1 MTSPQPDM
9 ARRFGGMQRLY
20 GMDGAARLAGAHVAI
35 VGIGGVGS
43 WAAET
48 LARSGVGQL
57 TLIDLDNVAE
67 SNINRQVHALSDT
80 IGQPKVLAM
89 QARIAQINPACQV
102 HAIENFLNADNAHQ
116 LLGAADLDAAID
128 ACDQIGAKA
137 AVACH
142 MRQRQRPFIV
152 VGAAGGRVQA
162 QQVEVDDLGRL
173 THDPLLARLRQQ
185 LRKRHGFAAGGQ
197 RMQVPCVFSREPVR
211 RADASCG
218 LQQEGSLNCAGYGS
232 SMAVTATFGA
242 VAAGWVMNALAQTE
256 KNKNCAQQ
264 AKPSKNSC

>member
-1 MTSPQPDM
+1 MPTASPTPVNLTSPQPDL

-20 GMDGAARLAGAHVAI
+20 GLDGAARLAGAHVAI

-67 SNINRQVHALSDT
+67 SNINRQVHALTET

-102 HAIENFLNADNAHQ
+102 HGVEDFLSADNVRQ
-116 LLGAADLDAAID
+116 LLGSGDLDAAID

-142 MRQRQRPFIV
+142 MRQRQLPFII

-162 QQVEVDDLGRL
+162 QQVEIDDLGRL

-185 LRKRHGFAAGGQ
+185 LRKRHGFAGAGQ

-242 VAAGWVMNALAQTE
+242 VAAGWIMNALVGSD
-256 KNKNCAQQ
+256 KK
-264 AKPSKNSC
+264 K